1 MRART
6 RAIHRLWNVRTGA
19 VLAQRVRL
27 ADTPGAREL
36 RLLARDV
43 IGCDDGLW
51 LDGCTEIDTFGMRV
65 AIDVLFLDD
74 EGRVIAAHYEV
85 PPNVRMIRC
94 DLATSAVQLGTA
106 AERDV
111 RYGDFLELA

>member
-1 MRART
+1 M
-6 RAIHRLWNVRTGA
+6 RTGD
-19 VLAQRVRL
+19 VLARRVCL

-43 IGCDDGLW
+43 VGCDDGLW

-74 EGRVIAAHYEV
+74 QGRVIAAHFEV
-85 PPNVRMIRC
+85 PPNVHLIRC
-94 DLATSAVQLGTA
+94 DRATSVIQLGTGTA
-106 AERDV
+106 RDV
-111 RYGDFLELA
+111 RHGDLLELA